1 MHLDFKLTLR
11 RDTVE
16 TAAACITLNSYDAQT
31 VAGILADA
39 FERCKSVIIDKR
51 FESLSLF
58 TDSFLLL
65 TCFIYDLVEL
75 FLFLFEDMFIIGK
88 LLFVVF
94 DLLKL
99 GLLFCLGFAYMLFS
113 KFYFKSFKLFL
124 FLKESE
130 LTVIPH
136 VIDLLFT
143 EKTRLGMAE
152 KFFDRAGKRINID
165 HHVSN
170 ESGCGDVNYVV
181 TDASSTSELI
191 YQVIEDKKDIDV
203 EIAKALYIGMIHDT
217 GVFQYSNTSPRTL
230 KIASEL
236 IAYGFNFTELI
247 DRTFYEKTY
256 IQNQILGRALL
267 ESILFMNGRCVVS
280 MIDKKTMAFY
290 NAQPHDL
297 DGIVSQLR
305 KTKGVEC
312 AVFMYQTDNME
323 YKVSLRSGELVDVA
337 QVAAF
342 FGGGGHVR
350 AAGVTMQ
357 GTFYDIINNLSAQ
370 IEKQLK

>member
-1 MHLDFKLTLR
+1 MNIFEEVKEAQTIGISGHIRPDGDCVGSCMGLYLYLKKVCPNAKVQVMIERPADIFSCISGIDEINSDFKPVTEEFDVYIAL
-11 RDTVE
+11 
-16 TAAACITLNSYDAQT
+16 DA
-31 VAGILADA
+31 
-39 FERCKSVIIDKR
+39 
-51 FESLSLF
+51 
-58 TDSFLLL
+58 
-65 TCFIYDLVEL
+65 
-75 FLFLFEDMFIIGK
+75 
-88 LLFVVF
+88 
-94 DLLKL
+94 
-99 GLLFCLGFAYMLFS
+99 
-113 KFYFKSFKLFL
+113 
-124 FLKESE
+124 
-130 LTVIPH
+130 
-136 VIDLLFT
+136 

-203 EIAKALYIGMIHDT
+203 EIAKALYIGLIHDT